1 MTGQQPA
8 SAAERAQ
15 ALFADLAAE
24 VLGKPGVDTGTML
37 RSEGLKV
44 DGRFFAFVSRDA
56 DLVVKIPAEQAASLT
71 ATGTAL
77 PFRSGGRTLREWV
90 SVPLP
95 DTDVDAD
102 VAAEEGDGQG
112 RGGGDGEQLWRG
124 LVADAYAFVAAL
136 PAKPKPKRTG

>member
-1 MTGQQPA
+1 MTTNQPA

-56 DLVVKIPAEQAASLT
+56 DLVVKIPAEQAALLT
-71 ATGTAL
+71 AAGTAL
-77 PFRSGGRTLREWV
+77 PFRSGRRTLREWV

-95 DTDVDAD
+95 D
-102 VAAEEGDGQG
+102 VAVEEGNGE
-112 RGGGDGEQLWRG
+112 GDGEQLWRG
-124 LVADAYAFVAAL
+124 LVADAHAFVAAL
-136 PAKPKPKRTG
+136 PPNPKPKPKRTR